1 MLRFRQKPL
10 PPEAEKFLA
19 EFGAGRTSN
28 TANMYRAALHH
39 FYRFLW
45 QSKLDLAKIR
55 IHNINE
61 FDEDLARHN
70 LKFVTRRANIQQ
82 VHKYLRWLE
91 SKAIFHEGF
100 TKELFPNYRPQFVK
114 GNQATLP
121 ELAERFLEV
130 MSVTRKV
137 NTVKG
142 HRAGLRT
149 FYKRHWKT
157 GKPAYKI
164 EREDID
170 QFLID
175 LKDNGIA
182 PNQRATR
189 IINLRLYLDWLYDHR
204 ALKIHPD
211 DLIKKTDFPKKDKL
225 LPKPFPVEVDLEIQR
240 RLQES
245 TEIDHMGVL
254 LMRRC
259 GLRVGEMRNL
269 TVDCVGEDLGGNWF
283 LKVPLGKLHNERI
296 IPLDPVTVDLI
307 QKIKSIRAN
316 FAEPGTNTHYL
327 ISNPR
332 GKRRGREHF
341 AAILQDITKDLAIPG
356 KVNLHRLRHSFATSL
371 LTAGMSL
378 SAIKELLGHNDIRM
392 TLNYAA
398 VTQEKLRNEY
408 FSALNKIQE
417 QYKSTSY
424 KIKTPDLREGMNQ
437 SFYEA
442 QRYIKKYVSEHGNPD
457 PEKLKRLFGRL
468 MTLRQEFSDFL
479 KLSQP

>member
-10 PPEAEKFLA
+10 PPEAEKFLI
-19 EFGAGRTSN
+19 EFGAGKTKN
-28 TANMYRAALHH
+28 TGNMYRAALHH
-39 FYRFLW
+39 FYRFLS
-45 QSKLDLAKIR
+45 QSKLDLAHLR

-91 SKAIFHEGF
+91 AKQVFPEGF
-100 TKELFPNYRPQFVK
+100 SKSLFPNYRPEFVR
-114 GNQATLP
+114 GNQAKLP

-130 MSVTRKV
+130 MSVTRTASTV
-137 NTVKG
+137 NG
-142 HRAGLRT
+142 HKAGLRT
-149 FYKRHWKT
+149 FYKRQWKT

-175 LKDNGIA
+175 LKDNGVA
-182 PNQRATR
+182 HNQRASR

-204 ALKIHPD
+204 ALQIHPD
-211 DLIKKTDFPKKDKL
+211 DLIRKTDFPRKDKL
-225 LPKPFPVEVDLEIQR
+225 LPKPFPVDVDLEIQR
-240 RLQES
+240 RLEQS
-245 TEIDHMGVL
+245 MEIDHLGIL

-259 GLRVGEMRNL
+259 GLRVGEMRSL
-269 TVDCVGEDLGGNWF
+269 TVNCVGEDLSENWF
-283 LKVPLGKLHNERI
+283 LKVPIGKLHNERI
-296 IPLDPVTVDLI
+296 LPLDPVTVDLI
-307 QKIKSIRAN
+307 HKIKNIRGN
-316 FAEPGTNTHYL
+316 FPEPGTNTHYL
-327 ISNPR
+327 ISNPF
-332 GKRRGREHF
+332 GKRRSRTHF
-341 AAILQDITKDLAIPG
+341 AAVLQDVTQDLAIPG

-378 SAIKELLGHNDIRM
+378 SSLKELLGHNDIRM

-408 FSALNKIQE
+408 FAALTKIQD
-417 QYKSTSY
+417 QYNVTSY
-424 KIKTPDLREGMNQ
+424 RVRTPDFVEGMNQ

-442 QRYIKKYVSEHGNPD
+442 QRYIKKIVAVKGDPD
-457 PEKLKRLFGRL
+457 PEKIKRLFGRL
-468 MTLRQEFSDFL
+468 MKLRQEFSDYL
-479 KLSQP
+479 KTAQP